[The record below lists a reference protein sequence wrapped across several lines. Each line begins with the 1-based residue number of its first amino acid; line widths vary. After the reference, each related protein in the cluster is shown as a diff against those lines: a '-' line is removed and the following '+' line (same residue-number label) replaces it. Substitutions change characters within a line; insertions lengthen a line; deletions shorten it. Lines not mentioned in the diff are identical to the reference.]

1 MLRIVAFPAFRNREG
16 NPYTALLYD
25 SISPLVHEVSDYY
38 HFRRMPKHV
47 DIIHLHWPDLA
58 ISGSNLPRVIARSLL
73 LLSRLGLAKL
83 MGAKVIWTV
92 HNLAPHDRSNRLVSW
107 VYWKVFFYLLDGVI
121 FLSARAREEAL
132 AALPALRS
140 KISVVIPHGHY
151 KPVLSAADYLHD
163 KKCVRAKYQLP
174 QDRFIY
180 LHFGQVRDYK
190 NVEALVEEF
199 LALGESDALLLIAGN
214 VGSSDERKQ
223 WLTQIAA
230 THGEIRV
237 DLRHI
242 PENVLFEYLEASDLV
257 VLPYKRILN
266 SGSAMM
272 ALSAGRPVLA
282 PNIGSIPEIADQV
295 GRDWLITYEGPFD
308 RHVLAAAR
316 HTATEIRRP
325 LDLAYFDWLPIAR
338 RTAEFYRQV
347 RNPV

>member
-16 NPYTALLYD
+16 NPYTSLLYD
-25 SISPLVHEVSDYY
+25 HIGPFVRDVTDYH
-38 HFRRMPKHV
+38 HFRLMPKHV

-58 ISGSNLPRVIARSLL
+58 ISGKSLPRVIARSLL
-73 LLSRLGLAKL
+73 LLSRLAIAKL
-83 MGAKVIWTV
+83 RGAKIVWTV
-92 HNLAPHDRSNRLVSW
+92 HNLTPHDRSNRFVSW
-107 VYWKVFFYLLDGVI
+107 VYWKIFFYLVDGAI
-121 FLSARAREEAL
+121 FLSVPARSAAL

-140 KISVVIPHGHY
+140 KPSVVIPHGHY
-151 KPVLSAADYLHD
+151 KPVLSDADYIRD
-163 KKCVRAKYQLP
+163 KTGVRAKYRLP

-199 LALGESDALLLIAGN
+199 LALSERDALLLIAGS
-214 VGSSDERKQ
+214 VGSSDVRKQ

-242 PENVLFEYLEASDLV
+242 PEDVLFEYLEACDLV

-282 PNIGSIPEIADQV
+282 PNIGSIPEIADHV
-295 GRDWLITYEGPFD
+295 GRDWLITYEGPFN

-316 HTATEIRRP
+316 RAATEIRRP
-325 LDLAYFDWLPIAR
+325 VDLGYFDWVPIAH
-338 RTAEFYRQV
+338 RTAEFYQRL
-347 RNPV
+347 RNAV